1 MKKLIAKIFAMVVF
15 LNIFP
20 ILLSQSATAAA
31 PSLYESLTGTA
42 GANINS
48 SGSSDSIGF
57 TGNWSMVNAYK
68 LPGPSNGFSAIYRN
82 SYNSIS
88 YNSLL
93 KFPSNSTFTFPANNT
108 AASSGAD
115 LYNLYYS
122 ARQISSPVNFDSA
135 GTFYLSFLIYSPT
148 NSGNWG
154 SNVVGLLNGLPTS
167 SSDTSKN
174 AIFVGRTY
182 SGAPTIH
189 LTTANMAVWN
199 STPYTATGTANNPA
213 DASGKSWFVIA
224 KITRVASGN
233 DTIQL
238 KFYASTDTVP
248 STDTGITWDVSYSNA
263 ITGSYNYLSVQ
274 SEYNGTIDE
283 IRGGSTFDAVS
294 GVAIGATIG
303 TPSISGVAYKGIS
316 TPISITV
323 GATGYMRFFMDG
335 KRIPGCLNQSTSGT
349 SPNFTATCNWKPP
362 VKGARKINAVFTS
375 TDVNYLGV
383 TSPAVMVQVVPRTN
397 TR

>member
-1 MKKLIAKIFAMVVF
+1 MKKIIAKIFAMVVF

-31 PSLYESLTGTA
+31 PSLYESLTGTNS
-42 GANINS
+42 ANINS
-48 SGSSDSIGF
+48 TGSSDSVGF

-68 LPGPSNGFSAIYRN
+68 NPGPSNGFSAIYRN
-82 SYNSIS
+82 SYNSS
-88 YNSLL
+88 L
-93 KFPSNSTFTFPANNT
+93 KFPSNSTFTFPASNT
-108 AASSGAD
+108 AASSSAD
-115 LYNLYYS
+115 LYYLYYS
-122 ARQISSPVNFDSA
+122 ARQISSPVNFDSS
-135 GTFYLSFLIYSPT
+135 GNFYMSFLIYSPT
-148 NSGNWG
+148 LYGNWG

-199 STPYTATGTANNPA
+199 ATPYTATGSANNPA
-213 DASGKSWFVIA
+213 DAAGKSWFVIA
-224 KITRVASGN
+224 KITTVSSGS
-233 DTIQL
+233 DSIKL

-248 STDTGITWDVSYSNA
+248 SADTGISWDVSYSNA

-294 GVAIGATIG
+294 GVAISATIG
-303 TPSISGVAYKGIS
+303 TPTISGVAYKGI
-316 TPISITV
+316 TKPITITV

-335 KRIPGCLNQSTSGT
+335 KRIPGCLNQLTTGT

-375 TDVNYLGV
+375 TDASYLGV
-383 TSPAVMVQVVPRTN
+383 TSPAITVQVVPRTN